1 MPFFGNCKYFFI
13 SKRIKNHHLK
23 GILADFYLFMLVLFD
38 LKGENGSAGATL
50 TVVTPMPIGDL
61 TLDGEFFM
69 ANRGSDLR
77 SNLTRGIDPK
87 PWYLGLNAAAAKG
100 GCKAFLAFFC

>member
-1 MPFFGNCKYFFI
+1 MFSDEIGV
-13 SKRIKNHHLK
+13 
-23 GILADFYLFMLVLFD
+23 LFMLVLFD